1 MVFDAHLMIENP
13 DQYIKEFVDAGCDI
27 IVVHQEACR
36 HLHRTIQNIKSYGIK
51 AGVSLNPATP
61 IETIK
66 HIIRD
71 VDMVLIMTV
80 NPGFGGQSFIESIY
94 DYIICSDGGANHAY
108 SMNIVPDYIIG
119 DLDSVN
125 ENIIEY
131 YKSKKVKFEKFP
143 TKKDETDTELCIELS
158 DKLKAKEIH
167 LIGALGGRIDHT
179 IANINLLYYIR
190 KRGITPKIISEK
202 EEIYIAMDEE
212 ITIYGEIGDII
223 SILPIKNDAKGVTL
237 NNLEYPL
244 EDYDIEFSRPLGISN
259 VMTDVNCSIK
269 VKEGSLIII
278 KNI

>member
-1 MVFDAHLMIENP
+1 MKICIILNGEIKNYD
-13 DQYIKEFVDAGCDI
+13 YINS
-27 IVVHQEACR
+27 VVV
-36 HLHRTIQNIKSYGIK
+36 TGS
-51 AGVSLNPATP
+51 
-61 IETIK
+61 
-66 HIIRD
+66 
-71 VDMVLIMTV
+71 
-80 NPGFGGQSFIESIY
+80 Y

-212 ITIYGEIGDII
+212 ITIYG
-223 SILPIKNDAKGVTL
+223 DAKGVTL

>member
-1 MVFDAHLMIENP
+1 MKICIILNGEIKNYD
-13 DQYIKEFVDAGCDI
+13 YINS
-27 IVVHQEACR
+27 VVV
-36 HLHRTIQNIKSYGIK
+36 TGS
-51 AGVSLNPATP
+51 
-61 IETIK
+61 
-66 HIIRD
+66 
-71 VDMVLIMTV
+71 
-80 NPGFGGQSFIESIY
+80 Y

-212 ITIYGEIGDII
+212 ITKINENKFYKIRMSANYKTGFWEVTIYTTQGLSVPASMLP
-223 SILPIKNDAKGVTL
+223 SI
-237 NNLEYPL
+237 
-244 EDYDIEFSRPLGISN
+244 
-259 VMTDVNCSIK
+259 MTSKMSSKDK
-269 VKEGSLIII
+269 RQK
-278 KNI
+278 

>member
-1 MVFDAHLMIENP
+1 MKICIILNGEIKNYD
-13 DQYIKEFVDAGCDI
+13 YINSE
-27 IVVHQEACR
+27 VV
-36 HLHRTIQNIKSYGIK
+36 TGS
-51 AGVSLNPATP
+51 
-61 IETIK
+61 
-66 HIIRD
+66 
-71 VDMVLIMTV
+71 
-80 NPGFGGQSFIESIY
+80 Y

-119 DLDSVN
+119 D
-125 ENIIEY
+125 

>member
-1 MVFDAHLMIENP
+1 MKICIILNGEIKNYD
-13 DQYIKEFVDAGCDI
+13 YINSVILKG
-27 IVVHQEACR
+27 
-36 HLHRTIQNIKSYGIK
+36 S
-51 AGVSLNPATP
+51 
-61 IETIK
+61 
-66 HIIRD
+66 
-71 VDMVLIMTV
+71 
-80 NPGFGGQSFIESIY
+80 Y

-125 ENIIEY
+125 GNIIEY

-190 KRGITPKIISEK
+190 KRGITPKIISEN
-202 EEIYIAMDEE
+202 EDIY
-212 ITIYGEIGDII
+212 IYGEIGDTI

-244 EDYDIEFSRPLGISN
+244 DDYDMEFSRPLGISN